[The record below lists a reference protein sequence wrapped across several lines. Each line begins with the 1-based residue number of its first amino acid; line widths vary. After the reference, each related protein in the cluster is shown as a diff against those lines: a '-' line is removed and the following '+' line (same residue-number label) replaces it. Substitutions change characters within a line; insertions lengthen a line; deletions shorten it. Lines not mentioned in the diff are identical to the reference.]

1 MFTLPPLP
9 MAPRLLTSPQA
20 AERLGLPVQALYK
33 LRDAD
38 EGLAITQTGLQVGY
52 QLEDIQAYERREML
66 ALVEKTL
73 AAERPLPLIRA
84 MAQLLR
90 SPPPAYG
97 WPVPTPSPKPKPAPP
112 LALPSAPP
120 KRAPVTE
127 PVAADAPA
135 LYPPAPAVHVP
146 PTSMAWFLV
155 RSKPRQEAVA
165 LTNLARQGY
174 ESYLPLFAN
183 EKLVRRK
190 PTVVQEP
197 MFARYL
203 FVRLDTSGQG
213 QSWSPIRSTVGVSEL
228 VCFGSRLARVDA
240 ALIAT
245 LREREMAQQADP
257 DALFTAGDSVRI
269 TEGAFAGLEAIYQMN
284 DAEGRA
290 MVLLD
295 LLSKPVAMTI
305 DAASLRKVG

>member
-1 MFTLPPLP
+1 

-52 QLEDIQAYERREML
+52 QVEDIAAYERREML
-66 ALVEKTL
+66 ALVEQVL
-73 AAERPLPLIRA
+73 ATARPLPLIRA

-90 SPPPAYG
+90 SPPPEEGLPA
-97 WPVPTPSPKPKPAPP
+97 PAPNPRPSPKPLTSVTPATPATAPLKTPAVSTPTPQKPAPP
-112 LALPSAPP
+112 T
-120 KRAPVTE
+120 PVT
-127 PVAADAPA
+127 PA
-135 LYPPAPAVHVP
+135 
-146 PTSMAWFLV
+146 TSAWFLV
-155 RSKPRQEAVA
+155 RSKPRQESVA
-165 LTNLARQGY
+165 LTHLARQGY
-174 ESYLPLFAN
+174 ESYLPLFAT

-190 PTVVQEP
+190 STVVQEP

-203 FVRLDTSGQG
+203 FVRLDTSGHERGRG

-228 VCFGSRLARVDA
+228 VCFGSRPARVDD

-245 LREREMAQQADP
+245 LRERESAQQAAP
-257 DALFTAGDSVRI
+257 ITLFAHGDSVRI
-269 TEGAFAGLEAIYQMN
+269 TEGAFAGLEAIYQMK

-295 LLSKPVAMTI
+295 LLSKPVAMTL

>member
-1 MFTLPPLP
+1 

-52 QLEDIQAYERREML
+52 QIEDIQAYERREML
-66 ALVEKTL
+66 ALVEQVL
-73 AAERPLPLIRA
+73 ATARPLPLIRA

-90 SPPPAYG
+90 SPPPADG

-112 LALPSAPP
+112 SAPS
-120 KRAPVTE
+120 KRMSATE
-127 PVAADAPA
+127 PAAADAPA
-135 LYPPAPAVHVP
+135 LDPPAPAVHVP

-165 LTNLARQGY
+165 LTHLVRQGY
-174 ESYLPLFAN
+174 DSYLPLFAS

-190 PTVVQEP
+190 ATVVQEP

-203 FVRLDTSGQG
+203 FVRLDTSGNG

-228 VCFGSRLARVDA
+228 VCFGSRPARVDA

-245 LREREMAQQADP
+245 LREREMAQQANP
-257 DALFTAGDSVRI
+257 DALFAAGDSVRI

>member
-1 MFTLPPLP
+1 MP
-9 MAPRLLTSPQA
+9 PRLMTSPQA

-38 EGLAITQTGLQVGY
+38 EGLAITQTGLQIGY

-66 ALVEKTL
+66 ALVEQVL
-73 AAERPLPLIRA
+73 ATARPLPLIRA

-90 SPPPAYG
+90 SPLPDDGLPA
-97 WPVPTPSPKPKPAPP
+97 PALDPKPKPPP
-112 LALPSAPP
+112 PSTSP
-120 KRAPVTE
+120 KLVSVPTAAVTD
-127 PVAADAPA
+127 AA
-135 LYPPAPAVHVP
+135 AVTP
-146 PTSMAWFLV
+146 PTPISGPSPNTMAWFLV

-165 LTNLARQGY
+165 LTNLARQSY
-174 ESYLPLFAN
+174 ESYLPLFAA

-190 PTVVQEP
+190 FTVVQEP

-203 FVRLDTSGQG
+203 FVRLDTKGQG

-228 VCFGSRLARVDA
+228 VCFGSRPARVDD

-245 LREREMAQQADP
+245 LRERESAQQASP
-257 DALFTAGDSVRI
+257 TSLFDSGDNVRI

-284 DAEGRA
+284 QVNDGEARA
-290 MVLLD
+290 LVLLD
-295 LLSKPVAMTI
+295 LLSKPVAMTL

>member
-1 MFTLPPLP
+1 

-90 SPPPAYG
+90 SPPPADG
-97 WPVPTPSPKPKPAPP
+97 WPVPTPSPKPRPVP
-112 LALPSAPP
+112 PSAPP
-120 KRAPVTE
+120 KREPATE
-127 PVAADAPA
+127 PAAADAPA
-135 LYPPAPAVHVP
+135 LDSPAPAVHVP

-155 RSKPRQEAVA
+155 RSKPRQESVA
-165 LTNLARQGY
+165 LTHLVRQGY
-174 ESYLPLFAN
+174 ESYLPLFAT

-203 FVRLDTSGQG
+203 FVRLDSSGHG

-228 VCFGSRLARVDA
+228 VCFGSRPARVDA

-245 LREREMAQQADP
+245 LRERETAQQADP
-257 DALFTAGDSVRI
+257 NALFTAGDNVRI

>member
-1 MFTLPPLP
+1 

-52 QLEDIQAYERREML
+52 QLEDIAAYERREML
-66 ALVEKTL
+66 VLVEQVL
-73 AAERPLPLIRA
+73 ATSRPLPLIRA

-90 SPPPAYG
+90 SPPPEEGLPA
-97 WPVPTPSPKPKPAPP
+97 PAPNPRPSPKPLTSATPATPATAPPKAPVVSQPTPQKPAPVT
-112 LALPSAPP
+112 LAPP
-120 KRAPVTE
+120 
-127 PVAADAPA
+127 AA
-135 LYPPAPAVHVP
+135 
-146 PTSMAWFLV
+146 SAWFLV

-165 LTNLARQGY
+165 LTHLARQGY
-174 ESYLPLFAN
+174 ESYLPLFAS

-228 VCFGSRLARVDA
+228 VCFGSRPARVDA

-245 LREREMAQQADP
+245 LRERETAQHADP
-257 DALFTAGDSVRI
+257 DALFAAGDSVRI

-305 DAASLRKVG
+305 DTASLRKVG

>member
-1 MFTLPPLP
+1 

-52 QLEDIQAYERREML
+52 QVEDIAAYEHREML
-66 ALVEKTL
+66 ALVEQVL
-73 AAERPLPLIRA
+73 ATARPLPLIRA

-90 SPPPAYG
+90 SPPPEEGLPA
-97 WPVPTPSPKPKPAPP
+97 PAPNPRPSPKPLTSAAPATP
-112 LALPSAPP
+112 ATAPP
-120 KRAPVTE
+120 KT
-127 PVAADAPA
+127 
-135 LYPPAPAVHVP
+135 PAVS
-146 PTSMAWFLV
+146 PTTPQKPTLATPATSAWFLV
-155 RSKPRQEAVA
+155 RSKPRQESVA
-165 LTNLARQGY
+165 LTHLARQGY
-174 ESYLPLFAN
+174 ESYFPLFAT
-183 EKLVRRK
+183 EKFVRRK
-190 PTVVQEP
+190 STVVQEP

-203 FVRLDTSGQG
+203 FVRLDTTGQG

-228 VCFGSRLARVDA
+228 VCFGSRPARVDD

-245 LREREMAQQADP
+245 LRERESARQAAP
-257 DALFTAGDSVRI
+257 ITLFAHGDSVRI
-269 TEGAFAGLEAIYQMN
+269 TEGAFAGLEAIYQMK

-295 LLSKPVAMTI
+295 LLSKPVAMTL

>member
-1 MFTLPPLP
+1 

-52 QLEDIQAYERREML
+52 QVEDIAAYERREML
-66 ALVEKTL
+66 ALVEQVL
-73 AAERPLPLIRA
+73 ATARPLPLIRA
-84 MAQLLR
+84 MAQLLH
-90 SPPPAYG
+90 SPSPGDGLPAPAPAPKPNPPPPSISAKLV
-97 WPVPTPSPKPKPAPP
+97 PVPTAATTDAAAVTPP
-112 LALPSAPP
+112 I
-120 KRAPVTE
+120 
-127 PVAADAPA
+127 
-135 LYPPAPAVHVP
+135 
-146 PTSMAWFLV
+146 PTSSNSPNTSAWFLV
-155 RSKPRQEAVA
+155 RSKPRQESVA
-165 LTNLARQGY
+165 LTHMARQGY
-174 ESYLPLFAN
+174 ESYLPLFAT

-190 PTVVQEP
+190 STVVQEP

-203 FVRLDTSGQG
+203 FVRLDTSGNG

-228 VCFGSRLARVDA
+228 VCFGSRPARVDD

-245 LREREMAQQADP
+245 LREREATQQADP
-257 DALFTAGDSVRI
+257 ITLFAHGDSVRI

-295 LLSKPVAMTI
+295 LLSKPVAMTL

>member
-1 MFTLPPLP
+1 

-38 EGLAITQTGLQVGY
+38 ESLTITQTGLQVGY
-52 QLEDIQAYERREML
+52 QLEDIEAYERREML
-66 ALVEKTL
+66 ALVEQVL
-73 AAERPLPLIRA
+73 ATARPLPLIRA

-90 SPPPAYG
+90 SPPPEEGLLA
-97 WPVPTPSPKPKPAPP
+97 PAPNPRPSPKPITSATPATAPSNTPTVSSLTPQKPAPP
-112 LALPSAPP
+112 T
-120 KRAPVTE
+120 PVT
-127 PVAADAPA
+127 PA
-135 LYPPAPAVHVP
+135 
-146 PTSMAWFLV
+146 TSAWFLV
-155 RSKPRQEAVA
+155 RSKPRQESVA
-165 LTNLARQGY
+165 LTHLARQGY
-174 ESYLPLFAN
+174 ESYLPLFAT

-190 PTVVQEP
+190 STVVQEP

-203 FVRLDTSGQG
+203 FVRLDTSGHERGRG

-228 VCFGSRLARVDA
+228 VCFGSRPARVDDI
-240 ALIAT
+240 LIAT
-245 LREREMAQQADP
+245 LREREIAQQGTP
-257 DALFTAGDSVRI
+257 TTLFAHGDSVRI
-269 TEGAFAGLEAIYQMN
+269 TEGAFVGLEAIYQMN

>member
-1 MFTLPPLP
+1 

-52 QLEDIQAYERREML
+52 QLEDIAAYERHEML
-66 ALVEKTL
+66 SLVEQVL
-73 AAERPLPLIRA
+73 ATARPLPLIRA

-90 SPPPAYG
+90 SPPPGDGLPA
-97 WPVPTPSPKPKPAPP
+97 PSADPKPKPPP
-112 LALPSAPP
+112 PSTSPKLVPLPTA
-120 KRAPVTE
+120 AVTDA
-127 PVAADAPA
+127 VA
-135 LYPPAPAVHVP
+135 VTP
-146 PTSMAWFLV
+146 PTPISGPSPNKSAWFLV
-155 RSKPRQEAVA
+155 RSKPRQESVA
-165 LTNLARQGY
+165 LTQLARQGY
-174 ESYLPLFAN
+174 ESYLPLFAT

-190 PTVVQEP
+190 STVVQEP

-203 FVRLDTSGQG
+203 FVRLDTSGNG

-228 VCFGSRLARVDA
+228 VCFGSRPARVDD

-245 LREREMAQQADP
+245 LRERETAQQASP
-257 DALFTAGDSVRI
+257 TTLFAHGDSVRI
-269 TEGAFAGLEAIYQMN
+269 TEGAFAGLDAIYQMN
-284 DAEGRA
+284 DAEGHA

>member
-1 MFTLPPLP
+1 

-38 EGLAITQTGLQVGY
+38 EGLNITQTGLQIGY
-52 QLEDIQAYERREML
+52 QLEDIQAYELREML
-66 ALVEKTL
+66 ALVEQVL
-73 AAERPLPLIRA
+73 ATARPLPLIRA

-90 SPPPAYG
+90 SPPSGDGLPA
-97 WPVPTPSPKPKPAPP
+97 PVPDPKPKPPP
-112 LALPSAPP
+112 PSISP
-120 KRAPVTE
+120 KLMPVPT
-127 PVAADAPA
+127 AAATDAA
-135 LYPPAPAVHVP
+135 AVT
-146 PTSMAWFLV
+146 PTPISGPSPNTTAWFLV

-174 ESYLPLFAN
+174 ESYLPLFATQ
-183 EKLVRRK
+183 KLVRRK
-190 PTVVQEP
+190 STVVQEP

-203 FVRLDTSGQG
+203 FVRLDTTGQG

-228 VCFGSRLARVDA
+228 VCFGSRPARVDD

-245 LREREMAQQADP
+245 LREREAAQQASP
-257 DALFTAGDSVRI
+257 TTLFAHGDSVRI
-269 TEGAFAGLEAIYQMN
+269 TQGAFAGLDAIYQMN

>member
-1 MFTLPPLP
+1 

-52 QLEDIQAYERREML
+52 QVEDIAAYERREMQ
-66 ALVEKTL
+66 ALVEQVL
-73 AAERPLPLIRA
+73 ATARPLPLIRA

-90 SPPPAYG
+90 SPPPEEG
-97 WPVPTPSPKPKPAPP
+97 LPVPAPNPRPSPKPLTSASPATHDRPATAPP
-112 LALPSAPP
+112 N
-120 KRAPVTE
+120 T
-127 PVAADAPA
+127 
-135 LYPPAPAVHVP
+135 PAVSP
-146 PTSMAWFLV
+146 PTPQKPTTVTSAWFLL
-155 RSKPRQEAVA
+155 RSKPRQESVA
-165 LTNLARQGY
+165 LTHLARQGY
-174 ESYLPLFAN
+174 ESYLPLFAT
-183 EKLVRRK
+183 EKLVRGK
-190 PTVVQEP
+190 STVVQEP

-203 FVRLDTSGQG
+203 FVRLDTSGHERGQG

-228 VCFGSRLARVDA
+228 VCFGSRPARVDDI
-240 ALIAT
+240 LIAT
-245 LREREMAQQADP
+245 LRERETAQQASP
-257 DALFTAGDSVRI
+257 TTLFAHGDNVRI

-305 DAASLRKVG
+305 DAASLRRVG

>member
-1 MFTLPPLP
+1 

-52 QLEDIQAYERREML
+52 QLEDIAAYERREML
-66 ALVEKTL
+66 ALVEQVL
-73 AAERPLPLIRA
+73 ATARPLPLIRA

-90 SPPPAYG
+90 SPPPEEGLPA
-97 WPVPTPSPKPKPAPP
+97 PVPNPRPSSKLLTSATPATPATPPPKTPAVSPPPPQKPAP
-112 LALPSAPP
+112 AT
-120 KRAPVTE
+120 PVT
-127 PVAADAPA
+127 PA
-135 LYPPAPAVHVP
+135 
-146 PTSMAWFLV
+146 TSAWFLV
-155 RSKPRQEAVA
+155 RSKPRQESVA
-165 LTNLARQGY
+165 LTHLARQGY
-174 ESYLPLFAN
+174 ESYLPLFAT

-190 PTVVQEP
+190 STVVQEP

-203 FVRLDTSGQG
+203 FVRLDTTGQG

-228 VCFGSRLARVDA
+228 VCFGSRPARVDD

-245 LREREMAQQADP
+245 LREREATQQADP
-257 DALFTAGDSVRI
+257 ITLFAHGDSVRI

>member
-1 MFTLPPLP
+1 

-52 QLEDIQAYERREML
+52 QLEDIEAYERREML
-66 ALVEKTL
+66 ALVEQVL
-73 AAERPLPLIRA
+73 ATARPLPLIRA

-90 SPPPAYG
+90 SPPPEEGLLA
-97 WPVPTPSPKPKPAPP
+97 PAPNPRPSPKPITSATPATAPSNTPTVSSPTPQKPAPP
-112 LALPSAPP
+112 T
-120 KRAPVTE
+120 PVT
-127 PVAADAPA
+127 PA
-135 LYPPAPAVHVP
+135 
-146 PTSMAWFLV
+146 TSAWFLV
-155 RSKPRQEAVA
+155 RSKPRQESVA
-165 LTNLARQGY
+165 LTHLARQGY
-174 ESYLPLFAN
+174 ESYLPLFAT

-190 PTVVQEP
+190 STVVQEP

-203 FVRLDTSGQG
+203 FVRLDTSGHERGRG

-228 VCFGSRLARVDA
+228 VCFGSRPARVDD

-245 LREREMAQQADP
+245 LRERESAQQAAP
-257 DALFTAGDSVRI
+257 ITLFAHGDSVRI
-269 TEGAFAGLEAIYQMN
+269 TEGAFAGLEAIYQMK

-295 LLSKPVAMTI
+295 LLSKPVAMTL

>member
-1 MFTLPPLP
+1 

-90 SPPPAYG
+90 SLPPADG
-97 WPVPTPSPKPKPAPP
+97 WPVSTPSPKPKPVP
-112 LALPSAPP
+112 PSAPP
-120 KRAPVTE
+120 KRMPATDPA
-127 PVAADAPA
+127 AADPPP
-135 LYPPAPAVHVP
+135 LDPPAPAVHIP

-155 RSKPRQEAVA
+155 RSKPRQEALA
-165 LTNLARQGY
+165 LTNLARQGF
-174 ESYLPLFAN
+174 ESYLPLFAT

-228 VCFGSRLARVDA
+228 VCFGSRPARVDA
-240 ALIAT
+240 SLIT
-245 LREREMAQQADP
+245 SLRERETAQQADP
-257 DALFTAGDSVRI
+257 DALFAYGESVRI
-269 TEGAFAGLEAIYQMN
+269 IEGAFAGLEAIYQMN

-305 DAASLRKVG
+305 DAASLRKLG

>member
-1 MFTLPPLP
+1 

-52 QLEDIQAYERREML
+52 QVEDIAAYERREML
-66 ALVEKTL
+66 ALVEQVL
-73 AAERPLPLIRA
+73 ATARPLPLIRA

-90 SPPPAYG
+90 SPPEEGLPA
-97 WPVPTPSPKPKPAPP
+97 PAPNPRPSPKPLTSATPDTPAT
-112 LALPSAPP
+112 APP
-120 KRAPVTE
+120 KT
-127 PVAADAPA
+127 PA
-135 LYPPAPAVHVP
+135 VSPPAPQGPAP
-146 PTSMAWFLV
+146 ATSAWFLV
-155 RSKPRQEAVA
+155 RSKPRQESGA
-165 LTNLARQGY
+165 LTHLARQGY
-174 ESYLPLFAN
+174 ESYLPLFAT

-190 PTVVQEP
+190 STVVQEP

-203 FVRLDTSGQG
+203 FVRLDTSGHEGGQG

-228 VCFGSRLARVDA
+228 VCFGSRPARVDD

-245 LREREMAQQADP
+245 LREREAEQQASP
-257 DALFTAGDSVRI
+257 TTLFASGDSVCI
-269 TEGAFAGLEAIYQMN
+269 TDGAFAGLEAIYQMN

-295 LLSKPVAMTI
+295 LLSNPVAMTI

>member
-1 MFTLPPLP
+1 
-9 MAPRLLTSPQA
+9 MALRLLTSPQA

-52 QLEDIQAYERREML
+52 QLEDIQAFERREML
-66 ALVEKTL
+66 ALVEQVL
-73 AAERPLPLIRA
+73 ATARPLPLIRA

-90 SPPPAYG
+90 SPPPADG
-97 WPVPTPSPKPKPAPP
+97 WPVPTPGPKPKPVP
-112 LALPSAPP
+112 PSAPP
-120 KRAPVTE
+120 KLESATE
-127 PVAADAPA
+127 PAAVDAPA
-135 LYPPAPAVHVP
+135 LDPPAPAVHVP

-165 LTNLARQGY
+165 LTHLARQGY
-174 ESYLPLFAN
+174 ESYLPLFAT

-203 FVRLDTSGQG
+203 FVRLETSGQG

-228 VCFGSRLARVDA
+228 VCFGSRPARVDA

-257 DALFTAGDSVRI
+257 DALFAAGESVRI

-284 DAEGRA
+284 DADGRA

>member
-1 MFTLPPLP
+1 

-52 QLEDIQAYERREML
+52 QVEDIAAYERREML
-66 ALVEKTL
+66 ALVEQVL
-73 AAERPLPLIRA
+73 ATARPLPLIRA

-90 SPPPAYG
+90 SPPPEEGLPA
-97 WPVPTPSPKPKPAPP
+97 PAPNPRPSPKPLTSAAPTTAPPNTPAVSPPTPQKPAP
-112 LALPSAPP
+112 AT
-120 KRAPVTE
+120 PVT
-127 PVAADAPA
+127 PA
-135 LYPPAPAVHVP
+135 
-146 PTSMAWFLV
+146 TSAWFLV
-155 RSKPRQEAVA
+155 RSKPRQESVA
-165 LTNLARQGY
+165 LTHLARQGY
-174 ESYLPLFAN
+174 ESYLPLFAA

-190 PTVVQEP
+190 STVVQEP

-203 FVRLDTSGQG
+203 FVRLDTSGHERGQG

-228 VCFGSRLARVDA
+228 VCFGSRPAQVDD

-245 LREREMAQQADP
+245 LREREIAQQASP
-257 DALFTAGDSVRI
+257 TTLFAHGDSVRI
-269 TEGAFAGLEAIYQMN
+269 TEGAFVVLEAIYQMN

-305 DAASLRKVG
+305 DAVGLRKVG

>member
-1 MFTLPPLP
+1 
-9 MAPRLLTSPQA
+9 MASRLLTSPQA

-33 LRDAD
+33 LREAD
-38 EGLAITQTGLQVGY
+38 EGLAVTRTGLQVGY
-52 QLEDIQAYERREML
+52 QLEDISAYERREML
-66 ALVEKTL
+66 ALAEQVL
-73 AAERPLPLIRA
+73 ATARPLPLIQA

-90 SPPPAYG
+90 SPPSGDGLPAPAPAPKPKSPTPSTSPRLV
-97 WPVPTPSPKPKPAPP
+97 PVPTAAATDAVAVTPPTPISGPSPN
-112 LALPSAPP
+112 
-120 KRAPVTE
+120 
-127 PVAADAPA
+127 
-135 LYPPAPAVHVP
+135 
-146 PTSMAWFLV
+146 TSAWFLV

-174 ESYLPLFAN
+174 ESYLPLFAT

-190 PTVVQEP
+190 STVVQEP

-228 VCFGSRLARVDA
+228 VCFGSRPARVDD

-245 LREREMAQQADP
+245 LHEREIAQQASP
-257 DALFTAGDSVRI
+257 TTLFASGDSVRI

>member
-1 MFTLPPLP
+1 

-66 ALVEKTL
+66 ALVEQVLVTPK
-73 AAERPLPLIRA
+73 PLPLIRA

-90 SPPPAYG
+90 SPPPADG
-97 WPVPTPSPKPKPAPP
+97 WPVSTPSPKPKPVP
-112 LALPSAPP
+112 PSAPP
-120 KRAPVTE
+120 KRMSATE
-127 PVAADAPA
+127 PVAAEVPA
-135 LYPPAPAVHVP
+135 LEPPAPAVHIP
-146 PTSMAWFLV
+146 ATSMAWFLV
-155 RSKPRQEAVA
+155 RSTPRQEALA
-165 LTNLARQGY
+165 LTHLARQGY
-174 ESYLPLFAN
+174 ESYLPLFAT

-190 PTVVQEP
+190 STVVQEP

-203 FVRLDTSGQG
+203 FVRLDTSGHERGQG

-228 VCFGSRLARVDA
+228 VCFGSRPARVDD

-245 LREREMAQQADP
+245 LRDREAAQQASP
-257 DALFTAGDSVRI
+257 TTLFAHGDSVRI

-305 DAASLRKVG
+305 DAASLRKAG

>member
-1 MFTLPPLP
+1 

-52 QLEDIQAYERREML
+52 QVEDIAAYERREML
-66 ALVEKTL
+66 ALVEQVL
-73 AAERPLPLIRA
+73 ATARPLPLIRA

-90 SPPPAYG
+90 SPPPEEGLPA
-97 WPVPTPSPKPKPAPP
+97 PAPNPRPSPKPLTSAAPATPVT
-112 LALPSAPP
+112 APP
-120 KRAPVTE
+120 KTPAVSPPTPQKHALATPVT
-127 PVAADAPA
+127 PA
-135 LYPPAPAVHVP
+135 
-146 PTSMAWFLV
+146 TSAWLLV
-155 RSKPRQEAVA
+155 RSKPRQESVA
-165 LTNLARQGY
+165 LTHLARQGY
-174 ESYLPLFAN
+174 ESYLPLFAT

-190 PTVVQEP
+190 STVVQEP

-203 FVRLDTSGQG
+203 FVRLDTTGQG

-228 VCFGSRLARVDA
+228 VCFGSRPARVDD

-245 LREREMAQQADP
+245 LREREAEQQGTP
-257 DALFTAGDSVRI
+257 TTLFAHGDSVRI
-269 TEGAFAGLEAIYQMN
+269 TQGAFAGLEAIYQMN

-295 LLSKPVAMTI
+295 LLSKPVAMTL

>member
-1 MFTLPPLP
+1 

-52 QLEDIQAYERREML
+52 QVEDIAAYERREML
-66 ALVEKTL
+66 ALVEQVL
-73 AAERPLPLIRA
+73 ATARPLPLIRA

-90 SPPPAYG
+90 SPPPEEGLPA
-97 WPVPTPSPKPKPAPP
+97 PAPNPRPSPKPLTFATPDTHDRPATT
-112 LALPSAPP
+112 PP
-120 KRAPVTE
+120 KT
-127 PVAADAPA
+127 
-135 LYPPAPAVHVP
+135 PAVSPTTPQKPVP
-146 PTSMAWFLV
+146 AIPATPATSAWFLV
-155 RSKPRQEAVA
+155 RSKPRQESVA
-165 LTNLARQGY
+165 LTHLARQGY
-174 ESYLPLFAN
+174 ESYLPLFAT
-183 EKLVRRK
+183 EKLIRRK
-190 PTVVQEP
+190 STVVQEP

-203 FVRLDTSGQG
+203 FVRLDTSGHEMGQG

-228 VCFGSRLARVDA
+228 VCFGSRPARVDD

-245 LREREMAQQADP
+245 LREREIAQQATP
-257 DALFTAGDSVRI
+257 TTLFAHGDSVRI

-295 LLSKPVAMTI
+295 LLSKPVAMVI

>member
-1 MFTLPPLP
+1 

-20 AERLGLPVQALYK
+20 AERLGLPVQTLYK

-52 QLEDIQAYERREML
+52 QLDDIQAYERGEML
-66 ALVEKTL
+66 ALVEQVL
-73 AAERPLPLIRA
+73 ATERPLPLIRA

-90 SPPPAYG
+90 FPPSGDGLPAPALAPKLKSPPPS
-97 WPVPTPSPKPKPAPP
+97 TSPKLVP
-112 LALPSAPP
+112 LP
-120 KRAPVTE
+120 T
-127 PVAADAPA
+127 VAATDTAA
-135 LYPPAPAVHVP
+135 ITPPAPISGP
-146 PTSMAWFLV
+146 SLNTTAWFLV
-155 RSKPRQEAVA
+155 RSKPRQESVA
-165 LTNLARQGY
+165 LTHLARQGY
-174 ESYLPLFAN
+174 ESYLPLFAS

-190 PTVVQEP
+190 STVVQEP

-203 FVRLDTSGQG
+203 FVRLDTTGKG

-228 VCFGSRLARVDA
+228 VCFGSRPARVDD

-245 LREREMAQQADP
+245 LRERETAQQATP
-257 DALFTAGDSVRI
+257 TTLFAHGDNVRI

-305 DAASLRKVG
+305 DTASLRKVG

>member
-1 MFTLPPLP
+1 

-52 QLEDIQAYERREML
+52 QLEDIAAYERREML
-66 ALVEKTL
+66 ALAEQVL
-73 AAERPLPLIRA
+73 ATARPLPLIRA

-90 SPPPAYG
+90 SPPPEEGLPA
-97 WPVPTPSPKPKPAPP
+97 PAFNSRPSPKPLTSATPTTAPP
-112 LALPSAPP
+112 NTPAVSPPPSQ
-120 KRAPVTE
+120 KHAPVT
-127 PVAADAPA
+127 PVTPA
-135 LYPPAPAVHVP
+135 
-146 PTSMAWFLV
+146 TSAWFLV

-165 LTNLARQGY
+165 LANLARQGF
-174 ESYLPLFAN
+174 ESYLPLFAA

-190 PTVVQEP
+190 STVVQEP

-203 FVRLDTSGQG
+203 FVRLDTTGQG

-228 VCFGSRLARVDA
+228 VCFGSRPARVDN

-245 LREREMAQQADP
+245 LREREIAQQASP
-257 DALFTAGDSVRI
+257 TTLFAHGDSVRI

>member
-1 MFTLPPLP
+1 

-52 QLEDIQAYERREML
+52 QVEDIAAYERREML
-66 ALVEKTL
+66 ALVEQVL
-73 AAERPLPLIRA
+73 ATARPLPLIRA

-90 SPPPAYG
+90 SPPPEEGLTA
-97 WPVPTPSPKPKPAPP
+97 PAPNPRPSPKPLTSATPDTHDRPTT
-112 LALPSAPP
+112 APP
-120 KRAPVTE
+120 KTPAVSPPT
-127 PVAADAPA
+127 PQKHAPA
-135 LYPPAPAVHVP
+135 TPFIPA
-146 PTSMAWFLV
+146 TSAWFLV
-155 RSKPRQEAVA
+155 RSKPRQESVA
-165 LTNLARQGY
+165 LTHLARQGY
-174 ESYLPLFAN
+174 ESYLPLFAT

-190 PTVVQEP
+190 STVVQEP

-203 FVRLDTSGQG
+203 FVRLDTTGLG

-228 VCFGSRLARVDA
+228 VCFGSRPARVDD

-245 LREREMAQQADP
+245 LREREATQQADP
-257 DALFTAGDSVRI
+257 ITLFAHGDNVRI

>member
-1 MFTLPPLP
+1 

-90 SPPPAYG
+90 SPPPADG
-97 WPVPTPSPKPKPAPP
+97 SAVPTPSPKPKPAPP
-112 LALPSAPP
+112 FAPPSAPP
-120 KRAPVTE
+120 KRAPATE
-127 PVAADAPA
+127 PAAADAPA
-135 LYPPAPAVHVP
+135 LDPPAPAVHIP

-155 RSKPRQEAVA
+155 RSKPRQESVA
-165 LTNLARQGY
+165 LTHLVRQGF
-174 ESYLPLFAN
+174 ESYLPLFAT

-228 VCFGSRLARVDA
+228 VCFGSRPARVDA

-245 LREREMAQQADP
+245 LRERETAQQADP
-257 DALFTAGDSVRI
+257 AALFAAGESVRI

>member
-1 MFTLPPLP
+1 

-90 SPPPAYG
+90 SPPPADG
-97 WPVPTPSPKPKPAPP
+97 WPVPTPSPKPKPVPP
-112 LALPSAPP
+112 TAPP
-120 KRAPVTE
+120 KRTLATE
-127 PVAADAPA
+127 PVAADAPV
-135 LYPPAPAVHVP
+135 LDPPAPAVHTP
-146 PTSMAWFLV
+146 PNTMAWFLV

-165 LTNLARQGY
+165 LTNLARQGF
-174 ESYLPLFAN
+174 ESYLPLFAT

>member
-1 MFTLPPLP
+1 

-20 AERLGLPVQALYK
+20 AERLGLPVQTLYK

-52 QLEDIQAYERREML
+52 QLDDIQAYERGEML
-66 ALVEKTL
+66 ALVEQVL
-73 AAERPLPLIRA
+73 ATERPLPLIRA

-90 SPPPAYG
+90 FPPSGDGLPAPALAPKLKSPPPS
-97 WPVPTPSPKPKPAPP
+97 TSPKLVP
-112 LALPSAPP
+112 LP
-120 KRAPVTE
+120 T
-127 PVAADAPA
+127 VAATDTAA
-135 LYPPAPAVHVP
+135 ITPPAPISGP
-146 PTSMAWFLV
+146 SLNTTAWFLV
-155 RSKPRQEAVA
+155 RSKPRQESVA
-165 LTNLARQGY
+165 LTHLARQGY
-174 ESYLPLFAN
+174 ESYLPLFAS

-190 PTVVQEP
+190 STVVQEP

-203 FVRLDTSGQG
+203 FVRLDTTGKG

-228 VCFGSRLARVDA
+228 VCFGSRPARVDD

-245 LREREMAQQADP
+245 LRERETAQQATP
-257 DALFTAGDSVRI
+257 TTLFAHGDNVRI

>member
-1 MFTLPPLP
+1 

-33 LRDAD
+33 LRDAE

-52 QLEDIQAYERREML
+52 QVEDIAAYERREML
-66 ALVEKTL
+66 ALVEQVL
-73 AAERPLPLIRA
+73 ATARPLPLIRA

-90 SPPPAYG
+90 SPPPEEGLLA
-97 WPVPTPSPKPKPAPP
+97 PAPNPRSSPKPLTSATPDTHDRLATAPPKTPAVSPPTPQKPAP
-112 LALPSAPP
+112 AT
-120 KRAPVTE
+120 PVT
-127 PVAADAPA
+127 PA
-135 LYPPAPAVHVP
+135 
-146 PTSMAWFLV
+146 TSAWFLV
-155 RSKPRQEAVA
+155 RSKLRQESVA
-165 LTNLARQGY
+165 LTHLARQGY
-174 ESYLPLFAN
+174 ESYLPLFAT

-190 PTVVQEP
+190 STVVQEP

-203 FVRLDTSGQG
+203 FVRLDTTGQG

-228 VCFGSRLARVDA
+228 VCFGSRPARVDD

-245 LREREMAQQADP
+245 LREREATQQADP
-257 DALFTAGDSVRI
+257 ITLFAHGDNVRI

-284 DAEGRA
+284 DAEGRS

>member
-1 MFTLPPLP
+1 

-52 QLEDIQAYERREML
+52 QVEDIAAYERREML
-66 ALVEKTL
+66 ALVEQVL
-73 AAERPLPLIRA
+73 ATARPLPLIRA

-90 SPPPAYG
+90 SPPPEEGLPA
-97 WPVPTPSPKPKPAPP
+97 PVPNPRPSSKLLTSATPATPATPPPKTPAVSPPPPQKPAP
-112 LALPSAPP
+112 AT
-120 KRAPVTE
+120 PVT
-127 PVAADAPA
+127 PA
-135 LYPPAPAVHVP
+135 
-146 PTSMAWFLV
+146 TSAWFLV
-155 RSKPRQEAVA
+155 RSKPRQESVA
-165 LTNLARQGY
+165 LTHLARQGY
-174 ESYLPLFAN
+174 ESYLPLFAT

-190 PTVVQEP
+190 STVVQEP

-203 FVRLDTSGQG
+203 FVRLDTSGHERGQG

-228 VCFGSRLARVDA
+228 VSFGSRPARVDD

-245 LREREMAQQADP
+245 LREREIAQQGTP
-257 DALFTAGDSVRI
+257 TTLFAHGDSVRI

>member
-1 MFTLPPLP
+1 

-52 QLEDIQAYERREML
+52 QLEDIQAYEHREML
-66 ALVEKTL
+66 ALVEQVL
-73 AAERPLPLIRA
+73 ATPKPLPLIRA
-84 MAQLLR
+84 MAQFLR
-90 SPPPAYG
+90 SPPPEDG
-97 WPVPTPSPKPKPAPP
+97 LPVPIPSPKPKPAPP
-112 LALPSAPP
+112 SAPP
-120 KRAPVTE
+120 KRVPMTE
-127 PVAADAPA
+127 PVEANV
-135 LYPPAPAVHVP
+135 PPLDPPGPAVHVP

-155 RSKPRQEAVA
+155 RSKPRQESVA
-165 LTNLARQGY
+165 LTHLARQGY
-174 ESYLPLFAN
+174 ESYLPLFAS

-203 FVRLDTSGQG
+203 FVRLDISGKG

-228 VCFGSRLARVDA
+228 VCFGSRPARVDA
-240 ALIAT
+240 DLIAT

-295 LLSKPVAMTI
+295 LLSKPVAMAI

>member
-1 MFTLPPLP
+1 

-66 ALVEKTL
+66 ALVEQVL
-73 AAERPLPLIRA
+73 ATARPLPLIRA

-90 SPPPAYG
+90 SPPPEEGLPA
-97 WPVPTPSPKPKPAPP
+97 PPPNPRPSPKPLTSAAPDTHDGPAT
-112 LALPSAPP
+112 APP
-120 KRAPVTE
+120 KTPAVSPPTPQKPTLAT
-127 PVAADAPA
+127 PVASI
-135 LYPPAPAVHVP
+135 
-146 PTSMAWFLV
+146 TSAWFLV
-155 RSKPRQEAVA
+155 RSKPRQESVA
-165 LTNLARQGY
+165 LTHLARQGY
-174 ESYLPLFAN
+174 ESYLPLFAT

-190 PTVVQEP
+190 STLVQEP

-203 FVRLDTSGQG
+203 FVRLDTTGQG

-228 VCFGSRLARVDA
+228 VSFGSRPARVDD

-245 LREREMAQQADP
+245 LREREAAQQASP
-257 DALFTAGDSVRI
+257 TTLFAHGDSVRI

-305 DAASLRKVG
+305 DAASLRKAG

>member
-1 MFTLPPLP
+1 

-52 QLEDIQAYERREML
+52 QVEDIAAYERREML
-66 ALVEKTL
+66 ALVEQVL
-73 AAERPLPLIRA
+73 ATARPLPLIRA

-90 SPPPAYG
+90 SPPPEEGLLA
-97 WPVPTPSPKPKPAPP
+97 PAPNPRPSPKPLSSATPATP
-112 LALPSAPP
+112 ATAPP
-120 KRAPVTE
+120 KTPAVSPPTPQKPTLAT
-127 PVAADAPA
+127 PVASA
-135 LYPPAPAVHVP
+135 
-146 PTSMAWFLV
+146 TSAWFLV
-155 RSKPRQEAVA
+155 RSKPRQESVA
-165 LTNLARQGY
+165 LTHLARQGY
-174 ESYLPLFAN
+174 ESYLPLFAT

-190 PTVVQEP
+190 STVVQEP

-203 FVRLDTSGQG
+203 FVRLDTTGQG

-228 VCFGSRLARVDA
+228 VCFGSRPARVDD

-245 LREREMAQQADP
+245 LRERETAQQASP
-257 DALFTAGDSVRI
+257 TTLFAHGDSVRI

-295 LLSKPVAMTI
+295 LLSKPVAMTL

>member
-1 MFTLPPLP
+1 

-20 AERLGLPVQALYK
+20 AERLGMPVQALYK

-52 QLEDIQAYERREML
+52 QLEDIAAYERREML
-66 ALVEKTL
+66 ALVEQVL
-73 AAERPLPLIRA
+73 ATARPLPLIRA

-90 SPPPAYG
+90 LPPPEEGLPA
-97 WPVPTPSPKPKPAPP
+97 PAFNPQPSPKPLTSVT
-112 LALPSAPP
+112 LATAPP
-120 KRAPVTE
+120 KT
-127 PVAADAPA
+127 
-135 LYPPAPAVHVP
+135 PAVSP
-146 PTSMAWFLV
+146 PTPQKTAPTTPATSAWFLV
-155 RSKPRQEAVA
+155 RSKPRQESVA
-165 LTNLARQGY
+165 LTHLARQGY
-174 ESYLPLFAN
+174 ESYLPLFAT

-190 PTVVQEP
+190 STVVQEP

-203 FVRLDTSGQG
+203 FVRLDTTGQG

-228 VCFGSRLARVDA
+228 VCFGSRPARVDDS
-240 ALIAT
+240 LIAT
-245 LREREMAQQADP
+245 LREREAAQQASP
-257 DALFTAGDSVRI
+257 TTLFAHGDNVRI